1 MSHARANALSFFVVS
16 SLDSA
21 DNTLPQG
28 LFVKRVIFIK
38 PLCHRQIQPK
48 LGLQLLFQPGYIPL
62 LFDAHR
68 RDEAVHSIVHHVL
81 ADRSDRLTDLIIRQ
95 QFVSLTINN
104 LSLVIGH
111 VIVFEQLL
119 TDIKVASFD
128 FPLRFFDGIAHHA
141 MLNGL
146 TPFHTQGLHEALDP
160 VGGENTH
167 QVVFE

>member
-1 MSHARANALSFFVVS
+1 
-16 SLDSA
+16 
-21 DNTLPQG
+21 
-28 LFVKRVIFIK
+28 VI
-38 PLCHRQIQPK
+38 
-48 LGLQLLFQPGYIPL
+48 
-62 LFDAHR
+62 
-68 RDEAVHSIVHHVL
+68 V
-81 ADRSDRLTDLIIRQ
+81 LTDLIIRQ

-119 TDIKVASFD
+119 TDVKVASFD
-128 FPLRFFDGIAHHA
+128 FPLRFFDGIGHHA
-141 MLNGL
+141 VLNGL